1 MRIRNVLVAA
11 ALGTALCVGATA
23 GERLDRIEETKTL
36 RVGTPGDY
44 RPFAMKENG
53 RYVGHD
59 VELLEA
65 MARAA
70 GWKVEYVDTSWPKL
84 SADFKADKFD
94 VAMGGITPT
103 VARLKLGAFLPGYVT
118 FGKVALVNASKA
130 ERFTTHESLNRPD
143 VRVIKNPG
151 GTHEL
156 YVNQHLTQAQVTT
169 HQKNA
174 EIPGMIAEGKGDVMI
189 TDTMEAKLYAKAHP
203 GKLTVLFAEDTLT
216 PKAQKAFFVQADDPE
231 YLRVMQYLWD
241 ITELRGERAALYD
254 KWLK

>member
-65 MARAA
+65 MAKAA

-130 ERFTTHESLNRPD
+130 KQFTTHESLNRPD

-151 GTHEL
+151 GTNEL
-156 YVNQHLTQAQVTT
+156 YVNQHLTKAQVTT

-174 EIPGMIAEGKGDVMI
+174 EIPGLIAEGKGDVMI

-203 GKLTVLFAEDTLT
+203 GKLAVLFAEDTLT

-241 ITELRGERAALYD
+241 ITELRGETAAIYD

>member
-1 MRIRNVLVAA
+1 M
-11 ALGTALCVGATA
+11 
-23 GERLDRIEETKTL
+23 
-36 RVGTPGDY
+36 
-44 RPFAMKENG
+44 
-53 RYVGHD
+53 
-59 VELLEA
+59 
-65 MARAA
+65 
-70 GWKVEYVDTSWPKL
+70 
-84 SADFKADKFD
+84 
-94 VAMGGITPT
+94 
-103 VARLKLGAFLPGYVT
+103 
-118 FGKVALVNASKA
+118 NASKA

-151 GTHEL
+151 GTNEL

-203 GKLTVLFAEDTLT
+203 GKLAVLFAEDTLT

>member
-1 MRIRNVLVAA
+1 M
-11 ALGTALCVGATA
+11 
-23 GERLDRIEETKTL
+23 
-36 RVGTPGDY
+36 
-44 RPFAMKENG
+44 
-53 RYVGHD
+53 
-59 VELLEA
+59 
-65 MARAA
+65 
-70 GWKVEYVDTSWPKL
+70 
-84 SADFKADKFD
+84 
-94 VAMGGITPT
+94 
-103 VARLKLGAFLPGYVT
+103 
-118 FGKVALVNASKA
+118 ALVNASKA
-130 ERFTTHESLNRPD
+130 GRFTTHESLNRPD

-151 GTHEL
+151 GTNEL

-203 GKLTVLFAEDTLT
+203 GKLAVLFAEDTLT

>member
-1 MRIRNVLVAA
+1 MRIRTALAA
-11 ALGTALCVGATA
+11 ITLGAALCVGATA

-65 MARAA
+65 MAKAA
-70 GWKVEYVDTSWPKL
+70 GWKVEYVDTTWPKL

-118 FGKVALVNASKA
+118 FGKVDAR
-130 ERFTTHESLNRPD
+130 ERFEGETVHHARKPSNRPD
-143 VRVIKNPG
+143 VCVIKNPG
-151 GTHEL
+151 GTNEL
-156 YVNQHLTQAQVTT
+156 YVNQHLT
-169 HQKNA
+169 
-174 EIPGMIAEGKGDVMI
+174 
-189 TDTMEAKLYAKAHP
+189 KA
-203 GKLTVLFAEDTLT
+203 
-216 PKAQKAFFVQADDPE
+216 
-231 YLRVMQYLWD
+231 R
-241 ITELRGERAALYD
+241 
-254 KWLK
+254 